1 MLGKATYLDEDS
13 EKAWS
18 SFVKDWNDWLEKQET
33 IPVSSAGLFPTRA
46 ELLSEGGKSQA
57 ELEDIYT
64 ERNFTPPT
72 PTDTHRGFYNRTIK
86 DDVSGGELSH
96 FLSVTGKGEELYKK
110 GKEAPKIHEYFHYL
124 DKIMNTGANDF
135 PTVKGMAGRMAAY
148 NKDGSLSAEEMLEAW
163 MNDKETEHLNLN
175 NPENKGLRTLLKN
188 RLHHG
193 GVVDVREGVGKFLST
208 MLNDEQY
215 NNWMKDMES
224 KGQDTSYLSRPT
236 EMLADAGQSIVNE
249 VQLDKDLKKYNMGWG
264 TDWDK
269 TLNNATSISK
279 DLADSIATYLNARE
293 LEEKGWT
300 N

>member
-1 MLGKATYLDEDS
+1 MASMLGKATYLDEES
-13 EKAWS
+13 EEAWA

-46 ELLSEGGKSQA
+46 ELLAEGGKSQA

-64 ERNFTPPT
+64 ERGFTPPT
-72 PTDTHRGFYNRTIK
+72 PTDTHRGYYNRTIK
-86 DDVSGGELSH
+86 DGDVSH

-110 GKEAPKIHEYFHYL
+110 GEEAPKVHEYFHYL

-163 MNDKETEHLNLN
+163 MNDPETEHLNLD

-215 NNWMKDMES
+215 NNWMKERES
-224 KGQDTSYLSRPT
+224 KGQDTSYLAKPT

-293 LEEKGWT
+293 LEEKGWL
-300 N
+300 